1 MTFSF
6 SDFEEKSKQDQINR
20 EKTKALSDQKS
31 NIVKKYGKD
40 VQIFTKSRVR
50 LEKGADLGVII
61 LDRDI
66 EKVLRYKEHPVI
78 PGGDFKETFYAGC
91 FSTDPGVG
99 QNCPLCKASS
109 RKVNGVEQAR
119 FVLGLTVLLVH
130 RKAVD
135 GKIEFT
141 PVPNYVSK
149 GKAVYGKQLWAVFN
163 ATARQGLID
172 ILKEVYAEHKTIRGL
187 YIPVTRSA
195 AEISAGHGALGTI
208 KGKNGIAKTYHFYG
222 ANAEAIIEKLAKQIQ
237 PTPITNKEGKLL
249 SSELVPVHDYKW
261 ASEPLNCYDVMTGK
275 LSLEEATKLFDPD
288 YVEKLD
294 ESSVDDF
301 FSDEEEVSLDVTA
314 TEELAEEEITLVT
327 TRTAGGRGKKLNLT
341 KPLVVETEVD
351 EFDDLEE
358 VEEVEEEEPQAPV
371 AKKKKIVIE
380 DDDGFDDFD
389 L

>member
-66 EKVLRYKEHPVI
+66 EKVLRYKEHPVV
-78 PGGDFKETFYAGC
+78 PCGDFKETFYTGC

-109 RKVNGVEQAR
+109 RKVNYVEQAR
-119 FVLGLTVLLVH
+119 FVLGLTVLLVD
-130 RKAVD
+130 RKAID
-135 GKIEFT
+135 GKIEFV

-208 KGKNGIAKTYHFYG
+208 KGKKGIAKTYHFYG
-222 ANAEAIIEKLAKQIQ
+222 ASAEGIIEKLSKQIQ

-249 SSELVPVHDYKW
+249 TSELVPVHDYKW
-261 ASEPLNCYDVMTGK
+261 VSEPLNCYDAMTGK

-294 ESSVDDF
+294 ESSADDF

-314 TEELAEEEITLVT
+314 TEEPVEEEITPVT

-371 AKKKKIVIE
+371 TKKKKIVIE